1 MVDAAIICTSIEIL
15 MHILT
20 TMKIV
25 DNETFVLPR
34 VFLSWIGNA
43 AKLKKNRNFPIYFF
57 LLSFIKI

>member
-20 TMKIV
+20 TMNV
-25 DNETFVLPR
+25 VNNETFVLPR

-43 AKLKKNRNFPIYFF
+43 AKLKKNQNIPTIRI
-57 LLSFIKI
+57 

>member
-20 TMKIV
+20 TMNVV

-43 AKLKKNRNFPIYFF
+43 AKLKKIGIFRPTIR
-57 LLSFIKI
+57 I

>member
-20 TMKIV
+20 TMNLV
-25 DNETFVLPR
+25 DNETFFYPR

-43 AKLKKNRNFPIYFF
+43 AKY
-57 LLSFIKI
+57 SFKL